1 MTIDEFLARLEKVRK
16 SGNGWLACCPAHE
29 DRSPSLAVT
38 IGHSGGIV
46 VKCFAE
52 CSPESVVDA
61 LGLRL
66 SDLMPERLPE
76 VHAVRGKPF
85 NAHLTLEALTYQATI
100 VAIAASDLSKGKPL
114 SIEDKDRLWH
124 IAGNIERAF
133 ANVAR

>member
-29 DRSPSLAVT
+29 DRSPSLAVA

-85 NAHLTLEALTYQATI
+85 NAHLALEALTYQATI

-114 SIEDKDRLWH
+114 SLEDKDRLWQ